1 MFIKWFWAI
10 ILVGCPWSHI
20 SHIRIY
26 VLTDFIYLTRASWR
40 AHKKHVCSCCCL
52 GTDWEKRHKNIK
64 YLFIHGPVHEIVSWD
79 YRYSRA
85 GDALL
90 LITDQSTQQ
99 MSVILQID
107 IDKLASWIKTWQMQ
121 FNVTWINVMRWGYL
135 IGRRNLRWWILTPMA
150 KSCLLIW
157 ELCYL
162 MSQDG
167 ILMWKILWSKQI
179 P

>member
-1 MFIKWFWAI
+1 MTIAYDVNKAW
-10 ILVGCPWSHI
+10 
-20 SHIRIY
+20 
-26 VLTDFIYLTRASWR
+26 TTRQNALR
-40 AHKKHVCSCCCL
+40 
-52 GTDWEKRHKNIK
+52 N
-64 YLFIHGPVHEIVSWD
+64 EIVTSFKMAPKRWTMERKNTGQLSLACTGNLRD
-79 YRYSRA
+79 NRQPRRLGSVLPSSNA
-85 GDALL
+85 
-90 LITDQSTQQ
+90 ITDQSPQQ

-162 MSQDG
+162 MTQDG

>member
-1 MFIKWFWAI
+1 MVLSYYSRWVP
-10 ILVGCPWSHI
+10 LVSYQSYKDICIDRFYIFDQGQ
-20 SHIRIY
+20 
-26 VLTDFIYLTRASWR
+26 LTGTQEAYLF
-40 AHKKHVCSCCCL
+40 SCWL

-64 YLFIHGPVHEIVSWD
+64 YLFIHGPVHKIVSWD
-79 YRYSRA
+79 YSRA

-162 MSQDG
+162 MTQDG
-167 ILMWKILWSKQI
+167 ILMWKILWSK
-179 P
+179 